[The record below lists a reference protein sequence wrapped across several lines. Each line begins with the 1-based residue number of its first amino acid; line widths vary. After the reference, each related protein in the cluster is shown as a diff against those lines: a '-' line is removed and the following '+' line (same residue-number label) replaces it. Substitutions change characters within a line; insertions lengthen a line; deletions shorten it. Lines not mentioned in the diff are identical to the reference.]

1 MTDFTDRQKEIID
14 ASIKLIDEKG
24 IQKLTIKNLSKI
36 IGISEPAIYRHF
48 ESKMDILLGILTY
61 FQQNNRIL
69 FEKPVTPDKSEIG
82 KIESIFLRH
91 FKLFAANPAL
101 AAVLFSEEIF
111 QNDRRLSE
119 KVFKIMNT
127 NRAYLLEIIENGF
140 KKNEFRGDIP
150 KEQLSLII
158 MGSLRL
164 IVTRWRLSKF
174 EFDLEEEG
182 KMLWESLKK
191 LIQKE

>member
-48 ESKMDILLGILTY
+48 ENKMDILLGILTY

-69 FEKPVTPDKSEIG
+69 FEKTVTPDKSEIG
-82 KIESIFLRH
+82 KIESIFSRH

-140 KKNEFRGDIP
+140 AKNEFRGDIP
-150 KEQLSLII
+150 KEQLSLIV

-164 IVTRWRLSKF
+164 IVTRWRLSRF

-182 KMLWESLKK
+182 KMLWNSLKK